1 MYNSPMRRPRRS
13 PLLLLCVGV
22 SLLVAGCM
30 RNREVEK
37 DLKIVDVRTGWYD
50 AGIVDGNNKLVPSV
64 TLKLQ
69 NVSGQDISSVQLLA
83 VFRRVDEEQ
92 AWGDHFVRGI
102 GSDGLAPGATGGD
115 LTLRGPLG
123 YTGQEPRQQ
132 MMRNRLFVDAKVVI
146 SGKHGSRN
154 WVRMGEF
161 PISRELLAK

>member
-1 MYNSPMRRPRRS
+1 MLALGVC
-13 PLLLLCVGV
+13 LLM
-22 SLLVAGCM
+22 AGCM

-37 DLKIVDVRTGWYD
+37 DLKIVDIRTGWYD

-69 NVSGQDISSVQLLA
+69 NVSDEDISRVQLLA
-83 VFRRVDEEQ
+83 VFHRVDEDK

-102 GSDGLAPGATGGD
+102 GSDGLAPGATGSD

-123 YTGQEPRQQ
+123 YTGQESRQA

-161 PISRELLAK
+161 PISRELLAKAN

>member
-1 MYNSPMRRPRRS
+1 MLTLGVC
-13 PLLLLCVGV
+13 LLM
-22 SLLVAGCM
+22 AGCM

-69 NVSGQDISSVQLLA
+69 NVSGEDISSVQLLA
-83 VFRRVDEEQ
+83 VFRRVDEDK

-102 GSDGLAPGATGGD
+102 GPDGLAPGATGTD

-123 YTGQEPRQQ
+123 YTGQESRQQ
-132 MMRNRLFVDAKVVI
+132 MMRNKLFVDAKVVI

-161 PISRELLAK
+161 PISRELLAKAN

>member
-1 MYNSPMRRPRRS
+1 MRRPGRS
-13 PLLLLCVGV
+13 PLLMLAVGV
-22 SLLVAGCM
+22 CLLVAGCM

-50 AGIVDGNNKLVPSV
+50 AGIVEGNNKLVPSV

-69 NVSGQDISSVQLLA
+69 NVSGEDISSVQLLA
-83 VFRRVDEEQ
+83 VFRRVDEDK

-102 GSDGLAPGATGGD
+102 GSDGLAPGATGND

-123 YTGQEPRQQ
+123 YTGQESRQQ
-132 MMRNRLFVDAKVVI
+132 MMRNKLFVDAKVVI

-161 PISRELLAK
+161 PISRELLAKAGQ